1 MGGLLDPSPHGG
13 IQEDPEYKYMYTTCI
28 RTVYPYITVTV
39 TVSPFQ
45 FTKQYP
51 FFLFYRVSQLQL
63 LNTDSLF
70 LFTALSDTL
79 SHREENLNSLYK
91 LGAVPRGNATKEN
104 IQKMG
109 FQEGQV
115 SSTSVAHP
123 DTASPIWIIWLD
135 P

>member
-1 MGGLLDPSPHGG
+1 MEVSRKTRSTSTCTLVYV
-13 IQEDPEYKYMYTTCI
+13 QYTPTL
-28 RTVYPYITVTV
+28 
-39 TVSPFQ
+39 Q
-45 FTKQYP
+45 LQLQYP
-51 FFLFYRVSQLQL
+51 HFSLQNSIPFLFYRVSQLQL

-123 DTASPIWIIWLD
+123 DTASPIRIIWLD